1 MEGRETQDKKKA
13 GVYLID
19 QYKKNGIPYPT
30 IAADYYQ
37 KIPCIPKCQVQ

>member
-1 MEGRETQDKKKA
+1 MEGRGPVKGKKA

-19 QYKKNGIPYPT
+19 QYKTAFYPT

-37 KIPCIPKCQVQ
+37 KNSSCIPKCQVQ